1 MQTETETIK
10 KTAGKKEKKVQK
22 SSKDVEQVSNNTNVQ
37 LENKNTTTPP
47 PVVVQEEEKKPVD
60 NTVVIQLEK
69 SNEDSIVLQDLDV
82 NIILEYLN
90 TSSDRLLE
98 YAKFFKDNAMTKDE
112 RIKVETGFKKFFK
125 ATSTLQNG
133 YYEYLSKQVN
143 VLEKNSGNKNG
154 VKKVTDKEKSAIHKK
169 LPVQPFLLSFMKLPS
184 DTLVSRSDALTAITN
199 FVKDEKIKNPSII
212 VTDDKRSFHIIGDLK
227 VLFNG
232 IEKIMRSKNLI
243 DEKQQIPTQIKY
255 TQIMQYMTHCFI
267 KDTTVV

>member
-10 KTAGKKEKKVQK
+10 KIAGKKEKKVQK
-22 SSKDVEQVSNNTNVQ
+22 SSKDIEQVSNTNVQ
-37 LENKNTTTPP
+37 LENKINAT
-47 PVVVQEEEKKPVD
+47 PVVLQEEEKKSID
-60 NTVVIQLEK
+60 NNVVIQLEK
-69 SNEDSIVLQDLDV
+69 SNEDSVVLQDLDV
-82 NIILEYLN
+82 NVILEYLN
-90 TSSDRLLE
+90 SSSDRLLE

-133 YYEYLSKQVN
+133 YYEYLSKQIN
-143 VLEKNSGNKNG
+143 ILEKNSGNKNG

-169 LPVQPFLLSFMKLPS
+169 LPVQPFLLSFMKLPA

-227 VLFNG
+227 ILFNG

-267 KDTTVV
+267 KDSTIV